1 MLLVDMQLR
10 INWRLHKMNKIIKNY
25 KKIQY
30 GPAPEDDKEVL
41 NWIKNITNPNKNYIN
56 GKWTNSKSSKKI
68 QVINPSNKK
77 KLFKLAVSS
86 KKDIDG
92 AVNSASKA
100 YLKWSRLTPFKR
112 SQYLYALSRLIQK
125 HSRFLAVLESI
136 DNGKPIRETRDID
149 IPLVVRHF
157 YYHAGWAAKLGPDVK
172 SIGVVGQIIPW
183 NFPLLMLAWKI
194 APAIACG
201 NTVVLKPAEYTSLT
215 ALFFAELCMK
225 ANLPDGVVNI
235 VTGDGSTGQY
245 ITNHSKINKIA
256 FTGSTEVGKKI
267 IASTSHSNKKLTME
281 LGGKSP
287 FIVFEDADLDSAVE
301 GVVDAIWFNQGQVC
315 CAGSRLLVQE
325 SIEKKFIKKLKQRME
340 KLRVGNPLDK
350 SVDVGAIVAPVQL
363 QKINSLVKKGI
374 KEGAKLWQPSWSC
387 PTDGLFY
394 PPSLFTN
401 VTPASFIAQVEI
413 FGPVLTSLTFR
424 TPSEAVAIA
433 NNTPYGLA
441 ASIWSENIN
450 LALDVAP
457 KIKAGVI
464 WINSTNLFDASCGF
478 GGFKESGFGR
488 EGGSEG
494 IRAYTQK
501 SLPEKIVTK
510 KINKKIKVNLPFI
523 DRTPKLYIG
532 GKQKR
537 PDGGYSFGLNS
548 VNGSFICDIA
558 QANRKDVRDSVEIA
572 AKSFSKQLSNFNRS
586 QLLFYL
592 AENLQQRKNT
602 FVELLIALTGSS
614 LTNARKEFE
623 SSCERLFYYASMAD
637 KFEGNIHNPPIRG
650 LTLALKE
657 PLGVISSIL
666 NNDTPLLSLITTLGA
681 IFSTGNTNIIITG
694 QKTSLI
700 ATELYQVFDTSD
712 IPSGYINILTAKEGD
727 LTSTLSLHENI
738 DGIWYFG
745 KNNNEKS
752 LLIKNTTSNLKR
764 YWCPEEQDIDW
775 FVNKKEFLDEFLY
788 QSTQIKNIWIPYGE

>member
-1 MLLVDMQLR
+1 
-10 INWRLHKMNKIIKNY
+10 MNNIIKNF
-25 KKIQY
+25 KNIKY
-30 GPAPEDDKEVL
+30 GPAPEDDKDVL
-41 NWIKNITNPNKNYIN
+41 KWIKNLSSPNRIYIN
-56 GKWTNSKSSKKI
+56 GKWTLSKSSKTL
-68 QVINPSNKK
+68 QAINPSTNS
-77 KLFKLAVSS
+77 KLFKLVVSS
-86 KKDIDG
+86 KKDVDS
-92 AVNSASKA
+92 AVIAANKA
-100 YLKWSRLTPFKR
+100 YPKWSKLSSYKR
-112 SQYLYALSRLIQK
+112 SQYLYALARLIQK
-125 HSRFLAVLESI
+125 HARFLSVLESI

-149 IPLVVRHF
+149 IPLVARHF
-157 YYHAGWAAKLGPDVK
+157 YYHAGWAAKSKDTVK
-172 SIGVVGQIIPW
+172 SLGVVGQIIPW

-215 ALFFAELCMK
+215 AIFFAELCMK
-225 ANLPDGVVNI
+225 AKLPNGVINI
-235 VTGDGSTGQY
+235 VTGDGSTGQH
-245 ITNHSKINKIA
+245 ITNHPLVKKIA

-267 IASTSHSNKKLTME
+267 IASTSNTNKKLTME

-315 CAGSRLLVQE
+315 CAGSRLLIQE

-350 SVDVGAIVAPVQL
+350 SIDIGAIVAPVQL
-363 QKINSLVKKGI
+363 KKIDRLVKKGV

-387 PTDGLFY
+387 PKEGLFY

-401 VTPASFIAQVEI
+401 VMPASYIAQIEI

-457 KIKAGVI
+457 KVKAGVI
-464 WINSTNLFDASCGF
+464 WINSTNLFDAACGF

-494 IRAYTQK
+494 IRAYTK
-501 SLPEKIVTK
+501 INLPVVRGSKKTNNKIKISLPM
-510 KINKKIKVNLPFI
+510 I

-537 PDGGYSFGLNS
+537 PDGGYSFPLNA
-548 VNGSFICDIA
+548 VNNSFICDIA

-572 AKSFSKQLSNFNRS
+572 AKSFAKQLSNFNRS
-586 QLLFYL
+586 QILFYL
-592 AENLQQRKNT
+592 AENLQQREKT
-602 FVELLIALTGSS
+602 FVDLLVALCGSS
-614 LTNARKEFE
+614 PVNASKEF
-623 SSCERLFYYASMAD
+623 SQSCERLFYYAAMAD
-637 KFEGNIHNPPIRG
+637 KFEGNVHNPPMRG
-650 LTLALKE
+650 LTLAMKE
-657 PLGVISSIL
+657 PLGVMTSIL
-666 NNDTPLLSLITTLGA
+666 SDDSPLLNLVTVMGSV
-681 IFSTGNTNIIITG
+681 FSTGNTNIIVPG

-700 ATELYQVFDTSD
+700 ATELYQVLDTSD
-712 IPSGYINILTAKEGD
+712 VPGGYVNILTAKENE
-727 LTSTLSLHENI
+727 LNKTLSQHENI
-738 DGIWYFG
+738 EGIWYFG
-745 KNNNEKS
+745 ADSAQRSE
-752 LLIKNTTSNLKR
+752 IVKNTTSNIKR
-764 YWCPEEQDIDW
+764 YWCPEEKHLDW
-775 FVNKKEFLDEFLY
+775 TNASEEFLNEFLY
-788 QSTQIKNIWIPYGE
+788 QSTQVKNIWIPYGE

>member
-1 MLLVDMQLR
+1 
-10 INWRLHKMNKIIKNY
+10 MNNIIKNF
-25 KKIQY
+25 KNIKY
-30 GPAPEDDKEVL
+30 GPAPEDDKDVL
-41 NWIKNITNPNKNYIN
+41 KWIKNLSSPNRIYIN
-56 GKWTNSKSSKKI
+56 GKWTLSKSSKTL
-68 QVINPSNKK
+68 QAINPSTNS
-77 KLFKLAVSS
+77 KLFKLVVSS
-86 KKDIDG
+86 KKDVDS
-92 AVNSASKA
+92 AVIAANKA
-100 YLKWSRLTPFKR
+100 YPKWSKLSSYKR
-112 SQYLYALSRLIQK
+112 SQYLYALARLIQK
-125 HSRFLAVLESI
+125 HARFLSVLESI

-149 IPLVVRHF
+149 IPLVARHF
-157 YYHAGWAAKLGPDVK
+157 YYHAGWAAKSKDSVK
-172 SIGVVGQIIPW
+172 SLGVVGQIIPW

-215 ALFFAELCMK
+215 AIFFAELCMK
-225 ANLPDGVVNI
+225 AKLPNGVINI
-235 VTGDGSTGQY
+235 VTGDGSTGQH
-245 ITNHSKINKIA
+245 ITNHPLVKKIA

-267 IASTSHSNKKLTME
+267 IASTSNTNKKLTME

-315 CAGSRLLVQE
+315 CAGSRLLIQE

-350 SVDVGAIVAPVQL
+350 SIDIGAIVAPVQL
-363 QKINSLVKKGI
+363 KKIDSLVKKGV

-387 PTDGLFY
+387 PKEGLFY

-401 VTPASFIAQVEI
+401 VTPASYIAQIEI

-457 KIKAGVI
+457 KVKAGVI
-464 WINSTNLFDASCGF
+464 WINSTNLFDAACGF

-494 IRAYTQK
+494 IRAYTK
-501 SLPEKIVTK
+501 INLPVVRGSKKTNNKIKISLPM
-510 KINKKIKVNLPFI
+510 I

-537 PDGGYSFGLNS
+537 PDGGYSFPLNA
-548 VNGSFICDIA
+548 VNNSFICDIA

-572 AKSFSKQLSNFNRS
+572 AKSFAKQLSNFNRS
-586 QLLFYL
+586 QILFYL
-592 AENLQQRKNT
+592 AENLQQREKT
-602 FVELLIALTGSS
+602 FVDLLVALCGSS
-614 LTNARKEFE
+614 PVNASKEF
-623 SSCERLFYYASMAD
+623 SQSCERLFYYAAMAD
-637 KFEGNIHNPPIRG
+637 KFEGNVHNPPMRG
-650 LTLALKE
+650 LTLAMKE
-657 PLGVISSIL
+657 PLGVMTSIL
-666 NNDTPLLSLITTLGA
+666 SNDSPLLNLVTVMGSV
-681 IFSTGNTNIIITG
+681 FSTGNTNIIVPG

-700 ATELYQVFDTSD
+700 ATELYQVLDTSD
-712 IPSGYINILTAKEGD
+712 VPGGYVNILTAKENE
-727 LTSTLSLHENI
+727 LNKTLSQHENI
-738 DGIWYFG
+738 EGIWYFG
-745 KNNNEKS
+745 ADSAQRSE
-752 LLIKNTTSNLKR
+752 IVKNTTSNIKR
-764 YWCPEEQDIDW
+764 YWCPEEKHLDW
-775 FVNKKEFLDEFLY
+775 ANVSEEFLNEFLY
-788 QSTQIKNIWIPYGE
+788 QSTQVKNIWIPYGE

>member
-1 MLLVDMQLR
+1 
-10 INWRLHKMNKIIKNY
+10 MNNIIKNF
-25 KKIQY
+25 KNIKY
-30 GPAPEDDKEVL
+30 GPAPEDDKDVL
-41 NWIKNITNPNKNYIN
+41 KWIKNLSSPNRIYIN
-56 GKWTNSKSSKKI
+56 GKWTLSKSSKTL
-68 QVINPSNKK
+68 QAINPSTNS
-77 KLFKLAVSS
+77 KLFKLVVSS
-86 KKDIDG
+86 KKDVDS
-92 AVNSASKA
+92 AVIAANKA
-100 YLKWSRLTPFKR
+100 YPKWSKLSSYKR
-112 SQYLYALSRLIQK
+112 SQYLYALARLIQK
-125 HSRFLAVLESI
+125 HARFLSVLESI

-149 IPLVVRHF
+149 IPLVARHF
-157 YYHAGWAAKLGPDVK
+157 YYHAGWAAKSKDSVK
-172 SIGVVGQIIPW
+172 SLGVVGQIIPW

-215 ALFFAELCMK
+215 AIFFAELCMK
-225 ANLPDGVVNI
+225 AKLPNGVINI
-235 VTGDGSTGQY
+235 VTGDGSTGQH
-245 ITNHSKINKIA
+245 ITNHPLVKKIA

-267 IASTSHSNKKLTME
+267 IASTSNTNKKLTME

-315 CAGSRLLVQE
+315 CAGSRLLIQE

-350 SVDVGAIVAPVQL
+350 SIDIGAIVAPVQL
-363 QKINSLVKKGI
+363 KKIDSLVKKGV

-387 PTDGLFY
+387 PKEGLFY

-401 VTPASFIAQVEI
+401 VTPASYIAQIEI

-457 KIKAGVI
+457 KVKAGVI
-464 WINSTNLFDASCGF
+464 WINSTNLFDAACGF

-494 IRAYTQK
+494 IRAYTK
-501 SLPEKIVTK
+501 INLPVVRELKKTNNKIKISLPM
-510 KINKKIKVNLPFI
+510 I

-537 PDGGYSFGLNS
+537 PDGGYSFPLNA
-548 VNGSFICDIA
+548 VNNSFICDIA

-572 AKSFSKQLSNFNRS
+572 AKSFAKQLSNFNRS
-586 QLLFYL
+586 QILFYL
-592 AENLQQRKNT
+592 AENLQQREKT
-602 FVELLIALTGSS
+602 FVDLLVALCGSS
-614 LTNARKEFE
+614 PVNASKEF
-623 SSCERLFYYASMAD
+623 SQSCERLFYYAAMAD
-637 KFEGNIHNPPIRG
+637 KFEGIVHNPPMRG
-650 LTLALKE
+650 LTLAMKE
-657 PLGVISSIL
+657 PLGVMTSIL
-666 NNDTPLLSLITTLGA
+666 SDDSPLLNLVTVMGSV
-681 IFSTGNTNIIITG
+681 FSTGNTNIIVPG

-700 ATELYQVFDTSD
+700 ATELYQVLDTSD
-712 IPSGYINILTAKEGD
+712 VPGGYVNILTAKENE
-727 LTSTLSLHENI
+727 LNKTLSQHENI
-738 DGIWYFG
+738 EGIWYFG
-745 KNNNEKS
+745 ADSAQRSE
-752 LLIKNTTSNLKR
+752 IVKNTTSNIKR
-764 YWCPEEQDIDW
+764 YWCPEEKHLDW
-775 FVNKKEFLDEFLY
+775 TNASEEFLNEFLY
-788 QSTQIKNIWIPYGE
+788 QSTQVKNIWIPYGE

>member
-1 MLLVDMQLR
+1 
-10 INWRLHKMNKIIKNY
+10 MNNIIKNF
-25 KKIQY
+25 KNIKY
-30 GPAPEDDKEVL
+30 GPAPEDDKDVL
-41 NWIKNITNPNKNYIN
+41 KWIKNLSSPNRIYIN
-56 GKWTNSKSSKKI
+56 GKWTLSKSSI
-68 QVINPSNKK
+68 ILQAINPSTNS
-77 KLFKLAVSS
+77 KLFKLVVSS
-86 KKDIDG
+86 KKDVDS
-92 AVNSASKA
+92 AVIAANKA
-100 YLKWSRLTPFKR
+100 YPKWSKLSSYKR
-112 SQYLYALSRLIQK
+112 SQYLYALARLIQK
-125 HSRFLAVLESI
+125 HARFLSVLESI

-149 IPLVVRHF
+149 IPLVARHF
-157 YYHAGWAAKLGPDVK
+157 YYHAGWAAKSKDSVK
-172 SIGVVGQIIPW
+172 SLGVVGQIIPW

-215 ALFFAELCMK
+215 AIFFAELCMK
-225 ANLPDGVVNI
+225 AKLPNGVINI
-235 VTGDGSTGQY
+235 VTGDGSTGQH
-245 ITNHSKINKIA
+245 ITNHPLVKKIA

-267 IASTSHSNKKLTME
+267 IASTSNTNKKLTME

-315 CAGSRLLVQE
+315 CAGSRLLIQE

-350 SVDVGAIVAPVQL
+350 SIDIGAIVAPVQL
-363 QKINSLVKKGI
+363 KKIDSLVKKGV

-387 PTDGLFY
+387 PKEGLFY

-401 VTPASFIAQVEI
+401 VMPASYIAQIEI

-457 KIKAGVI
+457 KVKAGVI
-464 WINSTNLFDASCGF
+464 WINSTNLFDAACGF

-494 IRAYTQK
+494 IRAYTK
-501 SLPEKIVTK
+501 INLPVVRGSKKTNHKIKISLPM
-510 KINKKIKVNLPFI
+510 I

-537 PDGGYSFGLNS
+537 PDGGYSFPLNA
-548 VNGSFICDIA
+548 VNNSFICDIA

-572 AKSFSKQLSNFNRS
+572 AKSFAKQLSNFNRS
-586 QLLFYL
+586 QILFYL
-592 AENLQQRKNT
+592 AENLQQREKT
-602 FVELLIALTGSS
+602 FVDLLVALCGSS
-614 LTNARKEFE
+614 PVNASKEF
-623 SSCERLFYYASMAD
+623 SQSCERLFYYAAMAD
-637 KFEGNIHNPPIRG
+637 KFEGNVHNPPMRG
-650 LTLALKE
+650 LTLAMKE
-657 PLGVISSIL
+657 PLGVMTSIL
-666 NNDTPLLSLITTLGA
+666 SDDSPLLNLVTVMGSV
-681 IFSTGNTNIIITG
+681 FSTGNTNIIVPG

-700 ATELYQVFDTSD
+700 ATELYQVLDTSD
-712 IPSGYINILTAKEGD
+712 VPGGYVNILTAKENE
-727 LTSTLSLHENI
+727 LNKTLSQHENI
-738 DGIWYFG
+738 EGIWYFG
-745 KNNNEKS
+745 ADSSQRSNI
-752 LLIKNTTSNLKR
+752 IKNTTSNLKR
-764 YWCPEEQDIDW
+764 YWCPEEKHVDW
-775 FVNKKEFLDEFLY
+775 TNTSEQFLNEFLY
-788 QSTQIKNIWIPYGE
+788 QSTQVKNIWIPYGE

>member
-1 MLLVDMQLR
+1 
-10 INWRLHKMNKIIKNY
+10 MNNIIKNF
-25 KKIQY
+25 KNIKY
-30 GPAPEDDKEVL
+30 GPAPEDDKDVL
-41 NWIKNITNPNKNYIN
+41 KWIKNLSSPNRIYIN
-56 GKWTNSKSSKKI
+56 GKWTLSKSSKI
-68 QVINPSNKK
+68 LQSINPSTNS
-77 KLFKLAVSS
+77 KLFKLVVSS
-86 KKDIDG
+86 KKDVDS
-92 AVNSASKA
+92 AVIAANKA
-100 YLKWSRLTPFKR
+100 YPKWSKLSSYKR
-112 SQYLYALSRLIQK
+112 SQYLYALARLIQK
-125 HSRFLAVLESI
+125 HARFLSVLESI

-149 IPLVVRHF
+149 IPLVARHF
-157 YYHAGWAAKLGPDVK
+157 YYHAGWAAKSKDSVK
-172 SIGVVGQIIPW
+172 SLGVVGQIIPW

-215 ALFFAELCMK
+215 AIYFAELCMK
-225 ANLPDGVVNI
+225 AKLPNGVINI
-235 VTGDGSTGQY
+235 VTGDGSTGQH
-245 ITNHSKINKIA
+245 ITNHPLVKKIA

-267 IASTSHSNKKLTME
+267 IASTSNTNKKLTME

-315 CAGSRLLVQE
+315 CAGSRLLIQE

-350 SVDVGAIVAPVQL
+350 SIDIGAIVAPVQL
-363 QKINSLVKKGI
+363 KKIDSLVKKGV

-387 PTDGLFY
+387 PKEGLFY

-401 VTPASFIAQVEI
+401 VTPASYIAQIEI

-457 KIKAGVI
+457 KVKAGVI
-464 WINSTNLFDASCGF
+464 WINSTNLFDAACGF

-494 IRAYTQK
+494 IRAYTK
-501 SLPEKIVTK
+501 INLPVVRGSKKTNNKIKISLPM
-510 KINKKIKVNLPFI
+510 I

-537 PDGGYSFGLNS
+537 PDGGYSFSLNA
-548 VNGSFICDIA
+548 VNNSFICDIA

-572 AKSFSKQLSNFNRS
+572 AKSFAKQLSNFNRS
-586 QLLFYL
+586 QILFYL
-592 AENLQQRKNT
+592 AENLQQREKT
-602 FVELLIALTGSS
+602 FVDLLVALRGSS
-614 LTNARKEFE
+614 PVNASKEF
-623 SSCERLFYYASMAD
+623 SQSCERLFYYAAMAD
-637 KFEGNIHNPPIRG
+637 KFEGNVHNPPMRG
-650 LTLALKE
+650 LTLAMKE
-657 PLGVISSIL
+657 PLGVMTSIL
-666 NNDTPLLSLITTLGA
+666 SDDSPLLNLVTVMGSV
-681 IFSTGNTNIIITG
+681 FSTGNTNIIVPG

-700 ATELYQVFDTSD
+700 ATELYQVLDTSD
-712 IPSGYINILTAKEGD
+712 VPGGYVNILTAKENE
-727 LTSTLSLHENI
+727 LNKTLSQHENI
-738 DGIWYFG
+738 EGIWYFG
-745 KNNNEKS
+745 ADS
-752 LLIKNTTSNLKR
+752 AQRSDIVKNTTSNIKR
-764 YWCPEEQDIDW
+764 YWCPEEKHIDW
-775 FVNKKEFLDEFLY
+775 TNASEEFLNEFLY
-788 QSTQIKNIWIPYGE
+788 QSTQVKNIWIPYGE

>member
-1 MLLVDMQLR
+1 
-10 INWRLHKMNKIIKNY
+10 MNNIIKNF
-25 KKIQY
+25 KNIKY
-30 GPAPEDDKEVL
+30 GPAPEDDKDVL
-41 NWIKNITNPNKNYIN
+41 KWIKNLSSPNRIYIN
-56 GKWTNSKSSKKI
+56 GKWTLSKSSKTL
-68 QVINPSNKK
+68 QAINPSTNS
-77 KLFKLAVSS
+77 KLFKLVVSS
-86 KKDIDG
+86 KKDVDS
-92 AVNSASKA
+92 AVIAANKA
-100 YLKWSRLTPFKR
+100 YPKWSKLSSYKR
-112 SQYLYALSRLIQK
+112 SQYLYALARLIQK
-125 HSRFLAVLESI
+125 HARFLSVLESI

-149 IPLVVRHF
+149 IPLVARHF
-157 YYHAGWAAKLGPDVK
+157 YYHAGWAAKLKDSVK
-172 SIGVVGQIIPW
+172 SLGVVGQIIPW

-215 ALFFAELCMK
+215 AIFFAELCMK
-225 ANLPDGVVNI
+225 AKLPNGVINI
-235 VTGDGSTGQY
+235 VTGDGSTGQH
-245 ITNHSKINKIA
+245 ITNHPLVKKIA

-267 IASTSHSNKKLTME
+267 IASTSNTNKKLTME

-315 CAGSRLLVQE
+315 CAGSRLLIQE

-350 SVDVGAIVAPVQL
+350 SIDIGAIVAPVQL
-363 QKINSLVKKGI
+363 KKIDSLVKKGV

-387 PTDGLFY
+387 PKEGLFY

-401 VTPASFIAQVEI
+401 VMPASYIAQIEI

-457 KIKAGVI
+457 KVKAGVI
-464 WINSTNLFDASCGF
+464 WINSTNLFDAACGF

-494 IRAYTQK
+494 IRAYTK
-501 SLPEKIVTK
+501 INLPVVRGSKKTNHKIKISLPM
-510 KINKKIKVNLPFI
+510 I

-537 PDGGYSFGLNS
+537 PDGGYSFPLNA
-548 VNGSFICDIA
+548 VNNSFICDIA

-572 AKSFSKQLSNFNRS
+572 AKSFAKQLSNFNRS
-586 QLLFYL
+586 QILFYL
-592 AENLQQRKNT
+592 AENLQQREKT
-602 FVELLIALTGSS
+602 FVDLLVALCGSS
-614 LTNARKEFE
+614 PVNASKEF
-623 SSCERLFYYASMAD
+623 SQSCERLFYYAAMAD
-637 KFEGNIHNPPIRG
+637 KFEGNVHNPPMRG
-650 LTLALKE
+650 LTLAMKE
-657 PLGVISSIL
+657 PLGVMTSIL
-666 NNDTPLLSLITTLGA
+666 SDDSPLLNLVTVMGSV
-681 IFSTGNTNIIITG
+681 FSTGNTNIIVPG

-700 ATELYQVFDTSD
+700 ATELYQVLDTSD
-712 IPSGYINILTAKEGD
+712 VPGGYVNILTAKENE
-727 LTSTLSLHENI
+727 LNKTLSQHENI
-738 DGIWYFG
+738 EGIWYFG
-745 KNNNEKS
+745 ADSAQRSE
-752 LLIKNTTSNLKR
+752 IVKNTTSNIKR
-764 YWCPEEQDIDW
+764 YWCPEEKHLDW
-775 FVNKKEFLDEFLY
+775 TNASEEFLNEFLY
-788 QSTQIKNIWIPYGE
+788 QSTQVKNIWIPYGE

>member
-1 MLLVDMQLR
+1 L
-10 INWRLHKMNKIIKNY
+10 
-25 KKIQY
+25 
-30 GPAPEDDKEVL
+30 
-41 NWIKNITNPNKNYIN
+41 
-56 GKWTNSKSSKKI
+56 SKSSKTL
-68 QVINPSNKK
+68 QAINPSTNS
-77 KLFKLAVSS
+77 KLFKLVVSS
-86 KKDIDG
+86 KKDVDS
-92 AVNSASKA
+92 AVIAANKA
-100 YLKWSRLTPFKR
+100 YPKWSKLSSYKR
-112 SQYLYALSRLIQK
+112 SQYLYALARLIQK
-125 HSRFLAVLESI
+125 HARFLSVLESI

-149 IPLVVRHF
+149 IPLVARHF
-157 YYHAGWAAKLGPDVK
+157 YYHAGWAAKLKDSVK
-172 SIGVVGQIIPW
+172 SLGVVGQIIPW

-215 ALFFAELCMK
+215 AIFFAELCMK
-225 ANLPDGVVNI
+225 AKLPNGVINI
-235 VTGDGSTGQY
+235 VTGNGSTGQH
-245 ITNHSKINKIA
+245 ITNHPLVKKIA

-267 IASTSHSNKKLTME
+267 IASTSNTNKKLTME

-315 CAGSRLLVQE
+315 CAGSRLLIQE

-350 SVDVGAIVAPVQL
+350 SIDIGAIVAPVQL
-363 QKINSLVKKGI
+363 KKIDSLVKKGV

-387 PTDGLFY
+387 PKEGLFY

-401 VTPASFIAQVEI
+401 VMPASYIAQIEI

-464 WINSTNLFDASCGF
+464 WINSTNLFDAACGF

-494 IRAYTQK
+494 IRAYTK
-501 SLPEKIVTK
+501 INLPVVRGSKKTNNKIKISLPM
-510 KINKKIKVNLPFI
+510 I

-537 PDGGYSFGLNS
+537 PDGGYSFPLNA
-548 VNGSFICDIA
+548 VNNSFICDIA
-558 QANRKDVRDSVEIA
+558 QAKRKDVRDSVEIA
-572 AKSFSKQLSNFNRS
+572 AKSFAKQLSNFNRS
-586 QLLFYL
+586 QILFYL
-592 AENLQQRKNT
+592 AENLQQREKT
-602 FVELLIALTGSS
+602 FVDLLVALCGSS
-614 LTNARKEFE
+614 PVNASKEF
-623 SSCERLFYYASMAD
+623 SQSCERLFYYAAMAD
-637 KFEGNIHNPPIRG
+637 KFEGNVHNPPMRG
-650 LTLALKE
+650 LTLAMKE
-657 PLGVISSIL
+657 PLGVMTSIL
-666 NNDTPLLSLITTLGA
+666 SDDSPLLNLVTVMGSV
-681 IFSTGNTNIIITG
+681 FSTGNTNIIVPG

-700 ATELYQVFDTSD
+700 ATELYQVLDTSD
-712 IPSGYINILTAKEGD
+712 VPGGYVNILTAKENE
-727 LTSTLSLHENI
+727 LNKTLSQHENI
-738 DGIWYFG
+738 EGIWYFG
-745 KNNNEKS
+745 ADSAQRSE
-752 LLIKNTTSNLKR
+752 IVKNTTSNIKR
-764 YWCPEEQDIDW
+764 YWCPEEKHLDW
-775 FVNKKEFLDEFLY
+775 TNASEEFLNEFLY
-788 QSTQIKNIWIPYGE
+788 QSTQVKNIWIPYGE

>member
-1 MLLVDMQLR
+1 
-10 INWRLHKMNKIIKNY
+10 MNNIIKNF
-25 KKIQY
+25 KNIKY
-30 GPAPEDDKEVL
+30 GPAPEDDKDVL
-41 NWIKNITNPNKNYIN
+41 KWIKNLSSPNRIYIN
-56 GKWTNSKSSKKI
+56 GKWTLSKSSKI
-68 QVINPSNKK
+68 LQSINPSTNS
-77 KLFKLAVSS
+77 KLFKLVVSS
-86 KKDIDG
+86 KKDVDS
-92 AVNSASKA
+92 AVIAANKA
-100 YLKWSRLTPFKR
+100 YPKWSKLSSYKR
-112 SQYLYALSRLIQK
+112 SQYLYALARLIQK
-125 HSRFLAVLESI
+125 HARFLSVLESI

-149 IPLVVRHF
+149 IPLVARHF
-157 YYHAGWAAKLGPDVK
+157 YYHAGWAAKLKDSVK
-172 SIGVVGQIIPW
+172 SLGVVGQIIPW

-215 ALFFAELCMK
+215 AIYFAELCMK
-225 ANLPDGVVNI
+225 AKLPNGVINI
-235 VTGDGSTGQY
+235 VTGDGSTGQH
-245 ITNHSKINKIA
+245 ITNHPLVKKIA

-267 IASTSHSNKKLTME
+267 IASTSNTNKKLTME

-315 CAGSRLLVQE
+315 CAGSRLLIQE

-350 SVDVGAIVAPVQL
+350 SIDIGAIVAPVQL
-363 QKINSLVKKGI
+363 KKIDSLVKKGV

-387 PTDGLFY
+387 PKEGLFY

-401 VTPASFIAQVEI
+401 VMPASYIAQIEI
-413 FGPVLTSLTFR
+413 FGPVLISLTFR

-457 KIKAGVI
+457 KVKAGVI
-464 WINSTNLFDASCGF
+464 WINSTNLFDAACGF

-494 IRAYTQK
+494 IRAYTK
-501 SLPEKIVTK
+501 INLPVVRGSKKTNNKIKISLPM
-510 KINKKIKVNLPFI
+510 I

-537 PDGGYSFGLNS
+537 PDGGYSFPLNA
-548 VNGSFICDIA
+548 VNNSFICDIA

-572 AKSFSKQLSNFNRS
+572 AKSFAKQLSNFNRS
-586 QLLFYL
+586 QILFYL
-592 AENLQQRKNT
+592 AENLQQREKT
-602 FVELLIALTGSS
+602 FVDLLVALCGSS
-614 LTNARKEFE
+614 PVNASIEF
-623 SSCERLFYYASMAD
+623 SQSCERLFYYAAMAD
-637 KFEGNIHNPPIRG
+637 KFEGDVHNPPMRG
-650 LTLALKE
+650 LTLAMKE
-657 PLGVISSIL
+657 PLGVMTSIL
-666 NNDTPLLSLITTLGA
+666 SDDSPLLNLVTVMGSV
-681 IFSTGNTNIIITG
+681 FSTGNTNIIVPG

-700 ATELYQVFDTSD
+700 ATELYQVLDTSD
-712 IPSGYINILTAKEGD
+712 VPGGYVNILTAKENE
-727 LTSTLSLHENI
+727 LNKTLSQHENI
-738 DGIWYFG
+738 EGIWYFG
-745 KNNNEKS
+745 ADSAQRSE
-752 LLIKNTTSNLKR
+752 IVKNTTSNIKR
-764 YWCPEEQDIDW
+764 YWCPEEKHIDW
-775 FVNKKEFLDEFLY
+775 TNTSEQFLNEFLH

>member
-1 MLLVDMQLR
+1 
-10 INWRLHKMNKIIKNY
+10 MNNIIKNF
-25 KKIQY
+25 KNIKY
-30 GPAPEDDKEVL
+30 GPAPEDDKDVL
-41 NWIKNITNPNKNYIN
+41 KWIKNLSSPNRIYIN
-56 GKWTNSKSSKKI
+56 GKWTLSKSSKTL
-68 QVINPSNKK
+68 QAINPSTNS
-77 KLFKLAVSS
+77 KLFKLVVSS
-86 KKDIDG
+86 KKDVDS
-92 AVNSASKA
+92 AVIAANKA
-100 YLKWSRLTPFKR
+100 YPKWSKLSSYKR
-112 SQYLYALSRLIQK
+112 SQYLYALARLIQK
-125 HSRFLAVLESI
+125 HARFLSVLESI

-149 IPLVVRHF
+149 IPLVARHF
-157 YYHAGWAAKLGPDVK
+157 YYHAGWAVK
-172 SIGVVGQIIPW
+172 SKDSVKSLGVVGQIIPW

-215 ALFFAELCMK
+215 AIFFAELCMK
-225 ANLPDGVVNI
+225 AKLPNGVINI
-235 VTGDGSTGQY
+235 VTGDGSTGQH
-245 ITNHSKINKIA
+245 ITNHPLVKKIA

-267 IASTSHSNKKLTME
+267 IASTSDTNKKLTME

-315 CAGSRLLVQE
+315 CAGSRLLIQE

-350 SVDVGAIVAPVQL
+350 SIDIGAIVAPVQL
-363 QKINSLVKKGI
+363 KKIDSLVKKGV

-387 PTDGLFY
+387 PKEGLFY

-401 VTPASFIAQVEI
+401 VTPASYIAQIEI

-457 KIKAGVI
+457 KVKAGVI
-464 WINSTNLFDASCGF
+464 WINSTNLFDAACGF

-494 IRAYTQK
+494 IRAYTK
-501 SLPEKIVTK
+501 INLPVVRGSKKTNNKIKISLPM
-510 KINKKIKVNLPFI
+510 I

-537 PDGGYSFGLNS
+537 PDGGYSFPLNA
-548 VNGSFICDIA
+548 VNNSFICDIA

-572 AKSFSKQLSNFNRS
+572 AKSFAKQLSNFNRS
-586 QLLFYL
+586 QILFYL
-592 AENLQQRKNT
+592 AENLQQREKT
-602 FVELLIALTGSS
+602 FVDLLVALCGSS
-614 LTNARKEFE
+614 PVNASKEF
-623 SSCERLFYYASMAD
+623 SQSCERLFYYAAMAD
-637 KFEGNIHNPPIRG
+637 KFEGNVHNPPMRG
-650 LTLALKE
+650 LTLAMKE
-657 PLGVISSIL
+657 PLGVMTSIL
-666 NNDTPLLSLITTLGA
+666 SDDSPLLNLVTVMGSV
-681 IFSTGNTNIIITG
+681 FSTGNTNIIVPG

-700 ATELYQVFDTSD
+700 ATELYQVLDTSD
-712 IPSGYINILTAKEGD
+712 VPGGYVNILTAKENE
-727 LTSTLSLHENI
+727 LNKTLSQHENI
-738 DGIWYFG
+738 EGIWYFG
-745 KNNNEKS
+745 ADSAQRSE
-752 LLIKNTTSNLKR
+752 IVKNTTSNIKR
-764 YWCPEEQDIDW
+764 YWCPEEKHLDW
-775 FVNKKEFLDEFLY
+775 TNASEEFLNEFLY
-788 QSTQIKNIWIPYGE
+788 QSTQVKNIWIPYGE

>member
-1 MLLVDMQLR
+1 
-10 INWRLHKMNKIIKNY
+10 MNNIIKNF
-25 KKIQY
+25 KNIKY
-30 GPAPEDDKEVL
+30 GPAPEDDKDVL
-41 NWIKNITNPNKNYIN
+41 KWIKNLSSPNRIYIN
-56 GKWTNSKSSKKI
+56 GKWTLSKSSKTL
-68 QVINPSNKK
+68 QAINPSTNS
-77 KLFKLAVSS
+77 KLFKLVVSS
-86 KKDIDG
+86 KKDVDS
-92 AVNSASKA
+92 AVIAANKA
-100 YLKWSRLTPFKR
+100 YPKWSKLSSYKR
-112 SQYLYALSRLIQK
+112 SQYLYALARLIQK
-125 HSRFLAVLESI
+125 HARFLSVLESI

-149 IPLVVRHF
+149 IPLVARHF
-157 YYHAGWAAKLGPDVK
+157 YYHAGWAAKSKDTVK
-172 SIGVVGQIIPW
+172 SLGVVGQIIPW

-215 ALFFAELCMK
+215 AIFFAELCMK
-225 ANLPDGVVNI
+225 AKLPNGVINI
-235 VTGDGSTGQY
+235 VTGDGSTGQH
-245 ITNHSKINKIA
+245 ITNHPLVKKIA

-267 IASTSHSNKKLTME
+267 IASTSNTNKKLTME

-315 CAGSRLLVQE
+315 CAGSRLLIQE

-350 SVDVGAIVAPVQL
+350 SIDIGAIVAPVQL
-363 QKINSLVKKGI
+363 KKIDNLVKKGV

-387 PTDGLFY
+387 PKEGLFY

-401 VTPASFIAQVEI
+401 VTPASYIAQIEI

-457 KIKAGVI
+457 KVKAGVI
-464 WINSTNLFDASCGF
+464 WINSTNLFDAACGF

-494 IRAYTQK
+494 IRAYTK
-501 SLPEKIVTK
+501 INLPVVRGSKKTNNKIKISLPM
-510 KINKKIKVNLPFI
+510 I

-537 PDGGYSFGLNS
+537 PDGGYSFPLNA
-548 VNGSFICDIA
+548 VNNSFICDIA

-572 AKSFSKQLSNFNRS
+572 AKSFAKQLSNFNRS
-586 QLLFYL
+586 QILFYL
-592 AENLQQRKNT
+592 AENLQQREKT
-602 FVELLIALTGSS
+602 FVDLLVALCGSS
-614 LTNARKEFE
+614 PVNASKEF
-623 SSCERLFYYASMAD
+623 SQSCERLFYYAAMAD
-637 KFEGNIHNPPIRG
+637 KFEGNVHNPPMRG
-650 LTLALKE
+650 LTLAMKE
-657 PLGVISSIL
+657 PLGVMTSVLS
-666 NNDTPLLSLITTLGA
+666 DDSPLLNLVTVMGSV
-681 IFSTGNTNIIITG
+681 FSTGNTNIIVPG

-700 ATELYQVFDTSD
+700 ATELYQVLDTSD
-712 IPSGYINILTAKEGD
+712 VPGGYVNILTAKENE
-727 LTSTLSLHENI
+727 LNKTLSQHENI
-738 DGIWYFG
+738 EGIWYFG
-745 KNNNEKS
+745 ADSAQRSE
-752 LLIKNTTSNLKR
+752 IVKNTTSNIKR
-764 YWCPEEQDIDW
+764 YWCPEEKHLDW
-775 FVNKKEFLDEFLY
+775 ANVSEEFLNEFLY
-788 QSTQIKNIWIPYGE
+788 QSTQVKNIWIPYGE

>member
-1 MLLVDMQLR
+1 
-10 INWRLHKMNKIIKNY
+10 MNNIIKNF
-25 KKIQY
+25 KNIKY
-30 GPAPEDDKEVL
+30 GPAPEDDKDVL
-41 NWIKNITNPNKNYIN
+41 KWIKNLSSPNRIYIN
-56 GKWTNSKSSKKI
+56 GKWTLSKSSKTL
-68 QVINPSNKK
+68 QAINPSTNS
-77 KLFKLAVSS
+77 KLFKLVVSS
-86 KKDIDG
+86 KKDVDS
-92 AVNSASKA
+92 AVIAANKA
-100 YLKWSRLTPFKR
+100 YPKWSKLSSYKR
-112 SQYLYALSRLIQK
+112 SQYLYALARLIQK
-125 HSRFLAVLESI
+125 HARFLSVLESI

-149 IPLVVRHF
+149 IPLVARHF
-157 YYHAGWAAKLGPDVK
+157 YYHAGWAAKSKDSVK
-172 SIGVVGQIIPW
+172 SLGVVGQIIPW

-215 ALFFAELCMK
+215 AIFFAELCMK
-225 ANLPDGVVNI
+225 AKLPNGVINI
-235 VTGDGSTGQY
+235 VTGDGSTGQH
-245 ITNHSKINKIA
+245 ITNHPLVKKIA

-267 IASTSHSNKKLTME
+267 IASTSNTNKKLTME

-315 CAGSRLLVQE
+315 CAGSRLLIQE

-350 SVDVGAIVAPVQL
+350 SIDIGAIVAPVQL
-363 QKINSLVKKGI
+363 KKIDNLVKKGV

-387 PTDGLFY
+387 PKEGLFY

-401 VTPASFIAQVEI
+401 VMPASYIAQIEI

-457 KIKAGVI
+457 KVKAGVI
-464 WINSTNLFDASCGF
+464 WINSTNLFDAACGF

-494 IRAYTQK
+494 IRAYTK
-501 SLPEKIVTK
+501 INLPVVRGSKKTNNKIKISLPM
-510 KINKKIKVNLPFI
+510 I

-537 PDGGYSFGLNS
+537 PDGGYSFPLNA
-548 VNGSFICDIA
+548 VNNSFICDIA

-572 AKSFSKQLSNFNRS
+572 AKSFAKQLSNFNRS
-586 QLLFYL
+586 QILFYL
-592 AENLQQRKNT
+592 AENLQQREKT
-602 FVELLIALTGSS
+602 FVDLLVALCGSS
-614 LTNARKEFE
+614 PVNASKEF
-623 SSCERLFYYASMAD
+623 SQSCERLFYYAAMAD
-637 KFEGNIHNPPIRG
+637 KFEGNVHNPPMRG
-650 LTLALKE
+650 LTLAMKE
-657 PLGVISSIL
+657 PLGVMTSIL
-666 NNDTPLLSLITTLGA
+666 SDDSPLLNLVTVMGSV
-681 IFSTGNTNIIITG
+681 FSTGNANIIVPG

-700 ATELYQVFDTSD
+700 ATELYQVLDTSD
-712 IPSGYINILTAKEGD
+712 VPGGYVNILTAKEND
-727 LTSTLSLHENI
+727 LNGTLSQHENI
-738 DGIWYFG
+738 EGIWYFG
-745 KNNNEKS
+745 ADS
-752 LLIKNTTSNLKR
+752 AQRSDIVKNTTSNLKR
-764 YWCPEEQDIDW
+764 YWCPEEKHIDW
-775 FVNKKEFLDEFLY
+775 ANTSEELLNEFLY
-788 QSTQIKNIWIPYGE
+788 QSTQVKNIWIPYGE